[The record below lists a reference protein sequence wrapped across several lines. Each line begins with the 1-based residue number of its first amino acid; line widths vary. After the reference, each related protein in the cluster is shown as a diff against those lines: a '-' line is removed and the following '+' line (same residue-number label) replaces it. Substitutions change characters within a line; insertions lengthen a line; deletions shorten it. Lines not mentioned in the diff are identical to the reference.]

1 MNNTFNIQR
10 FGKILKHDGLNFFP
24 NFILSLAILWAIPVV
39 IYLFTAL
46 MPTDGTVHIY
56 DAMARINNIDFLLKI
71 AIIIAPAI
79 LYKTCNDSRK
89 GIGYAMLPASTLEKF
104 LSMVIFCVIVTP
116 IVYIAGALAIDSILA
131 LINGP
136 YDGFALSMYFD
147 KFSQIEYSFEQHGT
161 KVMVDDALPLI
172 ISNLSPAFMRVS
184 SILGTLM
191 LSSIFMFGNMI
202 FKKRKTGKMIG
213 ILILLFIIFMIIFIN
228 YVANNEAFA
237 NYFEQI
243 NEDNVS
249 EFIIRLIRIMMNV
262 AMYTEIVVSAV
273 LLWGIYRKI
282 KTQKY

>member
-1 MNNTFNIQR
+1 MNNTFNINR

-24 NFILSLAILWAIPVV
+24 NFILALAILWAIPVV

-46 MPTDGTVHIY
+46 MPTDGTTHIY
-56 DAMARINNIDFLLKI
+56 DAMARVNIIDFLLKI

-116 IVYIAGALAIDSILA
+116 IIYMAGALAIDSILA

-147 KFSQIEYSFEQHGT
+147 KYAQIDYSIANHD
-161 KVMVDDALPLI
+161 VANLLDDTWPLFI
-172 ISNLSPAFMRVS
+172 NSLSPTFMTILS
-184 SILGTLM
+184 LLGTLM

-213 ILILLFIIFMIIFIN
+213 ILILLLIIIMIIFVN
-228 YVANNEAFA
+228 YVANNEAITE
-237 NYFEQI
+237 YLKQLD
-243 NEDNVS
+243 EDNIT
-249 EFIIRLIRIMMNV
+249 EFIERIIFIWMN
-262 AMYTEIVVSAV
+262 AALYTEIIVSALMLFGV
-273 LLWGIYRKI
+273 YRKI

>member
-172 ISNLSPAFMRVS
+172 ISNLSPAFIRVL

>member
-1 MNNTFNIQR
+1 MSNTFNINR

-24 NFILSLAILWAIPVV
+24 NFILALAILWAIPVV

-46 MPTDGTVHIY
+46 MPTDGTVHLY
-56 DAMARINNIDFLLKI
+56 DTMARINIIDFLLKI

-116 IVYIAGALAIDSILA
+116 IIYIAGALAIDSILA
-131 LINGP
+131 LFNGP
-136 YDGFALSMYFD
+136 YEGFAASMYFN
-147 KFSQIEYSFEQHGT
+147 KFAQIEHSITQHQMNE
-161 KVMVDDALPLI
+161 VLDDTWPLFINSLSPTFMTI
-172 ISNLSPAFMRVS
+172 ISL
-184 SILGTLM
+184 LGTLT

-213 ILILLFIIFMIIFIN
+213 ILILLSIIFMIIFIN
-228 YVANNEAFA
+228 YVAHNETLFDKLHH
-237 NYFEQI
+237 I
-243 NEDNVS
+243 NEDNVT
-249 EFIIRLIRIMMNV
+249 EFLTHFINVMMNV
-262 AMYTEIVVSAV
+262 SLYVNIIVSAL
-273 LLWGIYRKI
+273 LLWGVYRKI

>member
-24 NFILSLAILWAIPVV
+24 NFILSLAILWSIPVV

-161 KVMVDDALPLI
+161 KVMLDDALPLI
-172 ISNLSPAFMRVS
+172 ISNLSPAFMRVL

>member
-46 MPTDGTVHIY
+46 MPTDGTKQIY
-56 DAMARINNIDFLLKI
+56 DAMSRVNVIDALLKI

-131 LINGP
+131 IINGP

-161 KVMVDDALPLI
+161 KVMLDDALPI
-172 ISNLSPAFMRVS
+172 FINNLSPAFMRVL

-228 YVANNEAFA
+228 YVANNEALA

-262 AMYTEIVVSAV
+262 ALYTEIIVSTL
-273 LLWGIYRKI
+273 LLWGTYRKI

>member
-24 NFILSLAILWAIPVV
+24 NFILSLAILWSIPVV

-46 MPTDGTVHIY
+46 MPTDGTKQIY
-56 DAMARINNIDFLLKI
+56 DAMSRVNVIDALLKI

-131 LINGP
+131 IINGP

-161 KVMVDDALPLI
+161 KVMLDDALPI
-172 ISNLSPAFMRVS
+172 FINNLSPAFMRVL
-184 SILGTLM
+184 SILGILM

-213 ILILLFIIFMIIFIN
+213 ILIILFIIFMIIFIN
-228 YVANNEAFA
+228 YVANNEALA

-262 AMYTEIVVSAV
+262 ALYTEIIVSTL
-273 LLWGIYRKI
+273 LLWGTYRKI